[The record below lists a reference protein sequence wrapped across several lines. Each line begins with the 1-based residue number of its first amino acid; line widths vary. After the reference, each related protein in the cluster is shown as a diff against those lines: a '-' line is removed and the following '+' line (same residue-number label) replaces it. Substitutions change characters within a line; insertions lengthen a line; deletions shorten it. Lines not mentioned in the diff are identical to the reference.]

1 LIYKKIK
8 YSKRKFE
15 SMDIRE
21 IIAKACQEGIR
32 YYGDSATHK
41 FYELLKEKKF
51 MTTKCKRCSKIDFPP
66 RKFCPSCFSED
77 LEWVEIPRRGKVY
90 AFTNQKRALRFTY
103 PDIIGFVEIE
113 GIGRILTKIEGEDI
127 KVGDEVELDFVEVD
141 GLTLHKFKKVNSAK

>member
-51 MTTKCKRCSKIDFPP
+51 MTTKCKRCLKIDFPP
-66 RKFCPSCFSED
+66 RKFCTSCFSEEV
-77 LEWVEIPRRGKVY
+77 EWIEIPRKGKVY

-127 KVGDEVELDFVEVD
+127 KVGDEVELDFAEVD
-141 GLTLHKFKKVNSAK
+141 GLTLHKFKKVS